1 MLKLFFENIKNF
13 IVTLF
18 FNIFQNLHHYA
29 HKSFSYIFFQTF
41 DQESKNGHL

>member
-1 MLKLFFENIKNF
+1 MLKLFFGNIKNF

-18 FNIFQNLHHYA
+18 FKKKSFLDHYA

-41 DQESKNGHL
+41 FQESKNGHL